1 MYFECIVGAFWG
13 GFMVH
18 LGCILGAV
26 GVFWVHFWGGFRVHL
41 GAFRVP
47 FESVVGAFWGGF
59 RVRLGCI

>member
-1 MYFECIVGAFWG
+1 M
-13 GFMVH
+13 H